1 VPYDVIMVLQLDRVA
16 RRERDQRRRGGEE
29 RAAVYRARARSA
41 ATAGVMP
48 SCHPAC
54 DGEHEMS
61 DLGAV
66 CEPVHRAAATAELAC
81 SRGDL
86 DRPFRRLMEI
96 TMNAVNDT
104 CELTEADLDVV
115 AGGQPTHHEFGA
127 SYGPT
132 DLYFDIYL
140 AFHYA
145 LKGK

>member
-1 VPYDVIMVLQLDRVA
+1 
-16 RRERDQRRRGGEE
+16 
-29 RAAVYRARARSA
+29 
-41 ATAGVMP
+41 
-48 SCHPAC
+48 
-54 DGEHEMS
+54 
-61 DLGAV
+61 
-66 CEPVHRAAATAELAC
+66 
-81 SRGDL
+81 
-86 DRPFRRLMEI
+86 MEI